1 MNMLFIINYAGKYQK
16 KQLKGLRVVIQ
27 NRANFPE
34 LVAGDQALQQEKRVL
49 WQKVQKE
56 FNTHA
61 KVTVR
66 RKVC

>member
-1 MNMLFIINYAGKYQK
+1 MNMLFIINCGGKYQK
-16 KQLKGLRVVIQ
+16 KQLKGLEVIQ
-27 NRANFPE
+27 NRANFPK
-34 LVAGDQALQQEKRVL
+34 LVAGDQAFLEKKRVL

-61 KVTVR
+61 KVIVR